1 MPKTNAGPHPFT
13 IKDEDLFRQ
22 GEQSAQ
28 AVRTISCG
36 VCGDKPGQ
44 GVHTPPPPPLHT
56 LIAEEVAKTLSSSTL
71 SESRALNWTQLTGPA
86 ARAAFTTIQKVRTA
100 LDEMSKRPDYD
111 DPDGT
116 SGYVFSNIDTELDN
130 LLTQLRH
137 IGWDR
142 K

>member
-1 MPKTNAGPHPFT
+1 MPKTNIGPHPFT

-56 LIAEEVAKTLSSSTL
+56 TIAEAVAKTLSSSTL
-71 SESRALNWTQLTGPA
+71 SESRALNWTQLTGPG
-86 ARAAFTTIQKVRTA
+86 ARAAFTTIQKLREF
-100 LDEMSKRPDYD
+100 LDEMSKQPDYA
-111 DPDGT
+111 DPYDGG
-116 SGYVFSNIDTELDN
+116 SIVFGNIDVQLDE
-130 LLTQLRH
+130 LLTQLRKL
-137 IGWDR
+137 GWDR
-142 K
+142 